1 MSVGHIAR
9 SFEQSGIPT
18 VAFGITAFKSRMLP
32 MAIPR
37 LVITP
42 ELLGKTL
49 GKPNDKKSQLKY
61 LEAGLDLLENAPA
74 GNSTVVIENES

>member
-1 MSVGHIAR
+1 
-9 SFEQSGIPT
+9 
-18 VAFGITAFKSRMLP
+18 MLP

>member
-1 MSVGHIAR
+1 MGHIAR
-9 SFEQSGIPT
+9 TFEQSGIST
-18 VAFGITAFKSRMLP
+18 VAFGIMAFKSRMLP

-49 GKPNDKKSQLKY
+49 GKPNDKKSQRKY
-61 LEAGLDLLENAPA
+61 LEAGFDLLENSSE
-74 GNSTVVIENES
+74 GNSILIMGDEA